1 MFGGEM
7 TPPDQMRE
15 AEARGEE
22 RRVRR
27 GRGRRAPSQR
37 STGRPACEGRGR
49 QRAQGGSQGE
59 TPALSLQG
67 CEAEVSGCVFLW
79 EVARLQQEFQRVL
92 SECSR
97 HSQGDRPKRFHWRAG
112 R

>member
-22 RRVRR
+22 SEE
-27 GRGRRAPSQR
+27 GPG
-37 STGRPACEGRGR
+37 ST
-49 QRAQGGSQGE
+49 STVSKKHWE

-67 CEAEVSGCVFLW
+67 CEAEVSGCVFFW
-79 EVARLQQEFQRVL
+79 EVARLQQEFQCVL